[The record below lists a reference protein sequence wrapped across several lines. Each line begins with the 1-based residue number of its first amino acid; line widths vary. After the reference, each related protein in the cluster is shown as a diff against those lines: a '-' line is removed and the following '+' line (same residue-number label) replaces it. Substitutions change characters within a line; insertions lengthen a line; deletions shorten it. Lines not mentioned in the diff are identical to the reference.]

1 MAKRAT
7 YRGPGGARGARATPA
22 DERVQRDPL
31 QHIAEEH
38 LRQREVCAALDALAG
53 ADRPDRAAARD
64 CLEHLTVFLPR
75 HTRDEEEDLFPLLRR
90 RSAPEDEINE
100 TLDRLYHDHT
110 ESHDALPRV
119 IAALERMIAENAPFT
134 EDEAAAVSA
143 FAQHER
149 RHLIV
154 ENAIV
159 LPLARVRLTKDDLG
173 FLSLRMQLRRNGRAK
188 EDH

>member
-1 MAKRAT
+1 MAKRAK

-38 LRQREVCAALDALAG
+38 LRLREVCATLDALAG

-64 CLEHLTVFLPR
+64 CLEHLTEFLPR

-100 TLDRLYHDHT
+100 TLDRLYHDHA
-110 ESHDALPRV
+110 ESHDAVPRV

-134 EDEAAAVSA
+134 KDEAAAVSA

-159 LPLARVRLTKDDLG
+159 LPLARVRLTKDDLRSLG
-173 FLSLRMQLRRNGRAK
+173 LRMRQRRNGPEK